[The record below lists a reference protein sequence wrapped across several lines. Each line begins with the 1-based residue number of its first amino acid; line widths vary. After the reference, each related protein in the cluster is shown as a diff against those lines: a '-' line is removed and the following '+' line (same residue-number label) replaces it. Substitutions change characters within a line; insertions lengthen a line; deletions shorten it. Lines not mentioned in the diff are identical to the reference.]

1 VLNVIISAA
10 EPSGDVLGAELMK
23 ALKTQGEVRARGIAG
38 PHMRAAGVEA
48 IANTEDISVMGLFEL
63 LTRLPAIRQA
73 RRTLNDAL
81 VEGADVFIGI
91 DSPDLHQPLGRV
103 AKALGIPAI
112 GYVSPQLW
120 AWRPNRA
127 PAIAKCWDTLLCLF
141 AFEPPLYGGF
151 QAPGFRAEWVGH
163 PVRTRF
169 AKRDSACVQT
179 HTYALLP
186 GSRAQERR
194 RMLGPFLDVA
204 REVRRRDPN
213 AQFLLVSPTVL
224 GHELPDWVEQVPNVQ
239 AVAHARAAL
248 SKAGTVSLELAV
260 LGVPM
265 VIAHR
270 VHPLTHV
277 LGRMLVRGI
286 GHIAMPNIL
295 AKTAVVPEFVQRLP
309 ADLLADALLA
319 LPHTQ
324 NIPLDALGP
333 AGASSRAASAV
344 REVCAGM
351 EDAQ

>member
-1 VLNVIISAA
+1 
-10 EPSGDVLGAELMK
+10 MT

-63 LTRLPAIRQA
+63 LTRLPAIRHA

-103 AKALGIPAI
+103 AKALGIPAV

-141 AFEPPLYGGF
+141 AFEPPLYGDF
-151 QAPGFRAEWVGH
+151 QAQWVGH

-169 AKRDSACVQT
+169 AKRDSARVQA

-194 RMLGPFLDVA
+194 RMLGPFLNVA
-204 REVRRRDPN
+204 REVRRRDPK
-213 AQFLLVSPTVL
+213 AQFLLVSPTAL
-224 GHELPDWVEQVPNVQ
+224 GQALPEWVVQVPNVQ

-270 VHPLTHV
+270 VHPLTYV

-295 AKTAVVPEFVQRLP
+295 AKTTVVPEFVQRLP
-309 ADLLADALLA
+309 VDGLADALLA
-319 LPHTQ
+319 LPYTQ

-333 AGASSRAASAV
+333 AGASGRAASAV
-344 REVCAGM
+344 RDVCAAT
-351 EDAQ
+351 EAAQ